1 MCWACEEQDLMYRY
15 ELEMAVARGVMPEG
29 FTAADFEAA
38 GLPVPGTVAG
48 PVAGTVPGKSQASS
62 GPTKGAKAANPFVCD
77 TPDNE

>member
-38 GLPVPGTVAG
+38 GLPVPGTSQVSSKPA
-48 PVAGTVPGKSQASS
+48 KS
-62 GPTKGAKAANPFVCD
+62 TKPANPFVCD
-77 TPDNE
+77 TPDTE

>member
-38 GLPVPGTVAG
+38 GLPVPGKPQAASK
-48 PVAGTVPGKSQASS
+48 PV
-62 GPTKGAKAANPFVCD
+62 KAANPFVCD

>member
-15 ELEMAVARGVMPEG
+15 ELEMAVARGVIPEG

-38 GLPVPGTVAG
+38 GLPVPGKPQPSSS
-48 PVAGTVPGKSQASS
+48 PV
-62 GPTKGAKAANPFVCD
+62 KAANPFVCD

>member
-1 MCWACEEQDLMYRY
+1 MYRY

-38 GLPVPGTVAG
+38 GLPVPA
-48 PVAGTVPGKSQASS
+48 KSQASS
-62 GPTKGAKAANPFVCD
+62 KLAKSARPANPFVCD

>member
-38 GLPVPGTVAG
+38 GLPVPGQSQVSSRPAERVG
-48 PVAGTVPGKSQASS
+48 RAKPVKP
-62 GPTKGAKAANPFVCD
+62 ANPFVCD
-77 TPDNE
+77 TPDTE

>member
-38 GLPVPGTVAG
+38 GLPVPGKPQA
-48 PVAGTVPGKSQASS
+48 ASS
-62 GPTKGAKAANPFVCD
+62 RAKAANPFVCD

>member
-38 GLPVPGTVAG
+38 GLPVPGT
-48 PVAGTVPGKSQASS
+48 SQVSS
-62 GPTKGAKAANPFVCD
+62 KPSVKPANPFLCD
-77 TPDNE
+77 TPDTE